1 MKMVYGATNFG
12 YAMAEQITGA
22 SRYKEDKDI
31 GDAAYVGALERTN
44 LLSFYMSNY
53 LSGYHSEARVVA
65 FSKDKDETGFLKSSG
80 YETYGSTLLTSSIDV
95 NYEKDGMIYQS
106 AMQKQPNVLSG
117 EYYAQNNTM
126 YGMSPVMLE
135 YYLGNNIE
143 VEKLN
148 FYHLS
153 DEVAKSMRYYY
164 TVPFSGNMY
173 FYNYNTGS
181 YDSFDTNVTEY
192 VREDLEPYLS
202 PGNTLTVKYVYDAT
216 GDYTWNIMLPVLTVT
231 GRSK

>member
-1 MKMVYGATNFG
+1 MC
-12 YAMAEQITGA
+12 I
-22 SRYKEDKDI
+22 RD
-31 GDAAYVGALERTN
+31 R
-44 LLSFYMSNY
+44 
-53 LSGYHSEARVVA
+53 ARVVA

-164 TVPFSGNMY
+164 
-173 FYNYNTGS
+173 
-181 YDSFDTNVTEY
+181 
-192 VREDLEPYLS
+192 LS
-202 PGNTLTVKYVYDAT
+202 L
-216 GDYTWNIMLPVLTVT
+216 IHI
-231 GRSK
+231 

>member
-1 MKMVYGATNFG
+1 
-12 YAMAEQITGA
+12 
-22 SRYKEDKDI
+22 
-31 GDAAYVGALERTN
+31 
-44 LLSFYMSNY
+44 
-53 LSGYHSEARVVA
+53 
-65 FSKDKDETGFLKSSG
+65 
-80 YETYGSTLLTSSIDV
+80 
-95 NYEKDGMIYQS
+95 
-106 AMQKQPNVLSG
+106 
-117 EYYAQNNTM
+117 
-126 YGMSPVMLE
+126 MSPVMLE